1 MQGELLEALKLRIDQ
16 RYYTISDILTCEFE
30 FSGLVNIEAE
40 ASDIISGGVLD
51 NIADILFVGELP
63 QLNPDFSHYS
73 HEQKLDR
80 KKLVEYI
87 KENSYYVVSNVD
99 VNSNHVTALVDLKL
113 LFLNF
118 MKMQDNDLNK
128 INHVKVNSFMGE
140 AEIGETKKEL

>member
-73 HEQKLDR
+73 Q
-80 KKLVEYI
+80 
-87 KENSYYVVSNVD
+87 
-99 VNSNHVTALVDLKL
+99 
-113 LFLNF
+113 
-118 MKMQDNDLNK
+118 
-128 INHVKVNSFMGE
+128 
-140 AEIGETKKEL
+140 

>member
-1 MQGELLEALKLRIDQ
+1 MSFHSSIQIFRI
-16 RYYTISDILTCEFE
+16 
-30 FSGLVNIEAE
+30 
-40 ASDIISGGVLD
+40 
-51 NIADILFVGELP
+51 IA
-63 QLNPDFSHYS
+63 N
-73 HEQKLDR
+73 EQKLDR